1 MKLGNKSVVS
11 DKAKIVFP
19 ENLLIGN
26 NCRIDDNC
34 LIICKEKVVIG
45 NFVHIGP
52 NSIIR
57 AHQKISIGDYSLIS
71 SFADIYTEINYLNDG
86 SFSHPL
92 YKKKNSK
99 NKPLSDKL
107 KIGKFSQIGSHSVI
121 LPGAYI
127 GEGVI
132 VGALTLINF
141 KTKNWSIY
149 HGNPAKYLGKRE
161 REKSTFFYKK

>member
-19 ENLLIGN
+19 ENLLIGD

-161 REKSTFFYKK
+161 REKSIFFYKK